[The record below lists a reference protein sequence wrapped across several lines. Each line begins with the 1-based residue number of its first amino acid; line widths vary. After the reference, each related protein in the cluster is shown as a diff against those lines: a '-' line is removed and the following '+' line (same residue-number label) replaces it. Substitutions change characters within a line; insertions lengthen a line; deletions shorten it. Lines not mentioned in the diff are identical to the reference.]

1 MPQTYADGESSFA
14 IDSYPYT
21 FSPLLL
27 FAPGEYFDKGH
38 SNYARVAR
46 FFAPVLGE
54 VDMME
59 NVLHDRKNMLYEAL
73 LAYVTDHRMLVTC
86 CIDSH
91 FTAFQVVG
99 EHHLLYYDPMSSA
112 LQYVDNADS
121 YRKLVCYLLLKCNYA
136 DNSHLVDHKAHYTSH
151 ETGTPLRRTIYT
163 LWRDINKTEPANV
176 LYGCRSRQIGL
187 RLDRFLL
194 VNDARNHRAVGTQLT
209 GCTCYFQTYLF
220 GLLC

>member
-1 MPQTYADGESSFA
+1 MLDRPELGWKS
-14 IDSYPYT
+14 
-21 FSPLLL
+21 
-27 FAPGEYFDKGH
+27 H
-38 SNYARVAR
+38 SRRKPEVVAR
-46 FFAPVLGE
+46 LKPDYKCNG
-54 VDMME
+54 
-59 NVLHDRKNMLYEAL
+59 Y
-73 LAYVTDHRMLVTC
+73 
-86 CIDSH
+86 
-91 FTAFQVVG
+91 
-99 EHHLLYYDPMSSA
+99 
-112 LQYVDNADS
+112 ADS

-220 GLLC
+220 ALLCKVGRLPLPLPQA